1 MMELFDLVWAN
12 PLGKGLVIGI
22 PLVTVLMFIGGWAT
36 WWERKFAGR
45 IQNRLGP
52 TIVGPAGFLQPLA
65 DLFKMLRKEVLVP
78 RDADRPL
85 FLLAPFLAVFVTLIG
100 VAVMPLDDSL
110 VISDTEIGLLWLL
123 GCNGL
128 LVFPVW
134 IAGWASN
141 NKYAL
146 FGGMRAVAQGISYE
160 IPLVLAAMIP
170 VVYAGSLNI
179 NEIIRYQAEH
189 GWFFVW
195 PIGPGFFAFFIF
207 FLSSLAEANRIPFD
221 IPEAESELISGPTV
235 EYTGIF
241 WGMFP
246 MVEYIH
252 TFVSAIIASA
262 LFLGGWSGPGP
273 DGMHWLVGKACLLFV
288 FIYWLRWSLV
298 RFRSDQL
305 MRLCWVW
312 LVPISLL
319 LLIAAALAKHLMLS
333 GGAPV

>member
-1 MMELFDLVWAN
+1 MIELFDVVWAN
-12 PLGKGLVIGI
+12 PLGKGLLLGI

-78 RDADRPL
+78 RDADRVL
-85 FLLAPFLAVFVTLIG
+85 FLLAPFLAVFITLIG
-100 VAVMPLDDSL
+100 VAVIPLNEHL

-160 IPLVLAAMIP
+160 IPLVLAAMVP
-170 VVYAGSLNI
+170 VIYAGSLNI

-262 LFLGGWSGPGP
+262 LFLGGWSGPGA

-319 LLIAAALAKHLMLS
+319 LLMAAALAKHLMLS